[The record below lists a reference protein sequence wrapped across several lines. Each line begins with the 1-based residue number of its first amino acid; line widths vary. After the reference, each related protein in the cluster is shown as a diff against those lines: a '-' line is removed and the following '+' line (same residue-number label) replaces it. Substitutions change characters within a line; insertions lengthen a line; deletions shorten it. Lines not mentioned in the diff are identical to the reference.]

1 MEESILKRYRKK
13 MGESKLKRE
22 SAIVESILKRYRKK
36 MGESILK
43 RYRKKMEEWYQ
54 ERGVGREAQ

>member
-1 MEESILKRYRKK
+1 MEETR
-13 MGESKLKRE
+13 
-22 SAIVESILKRYRKK
+22 LKRYRKK